1 MTTDKIFRFAL
12 TAALTCTAFFA
23 QAQKYV
29 AIYENDTYT
38 IIDQKE
44 VDEMLVAQ
52 KRTKA
57 LPVLVFNI
65 KNDAAVSSTSQ
76 AKANGAGTRLATTQ
90 ASIKPGL
97 KNASAQD
104 PSFELLCD
112 CKDNFYVRGTV
123 NSKESNCKDACAN
136 VAAIL
141 SEDMPQI
148 IASFQKEGIEIDYDS
163 KKNKE
168 KAKSKAPKA
177 SK

>member
-1 MTTDKIFRFAL
+1 MKTNKVFRFAL
-12 TAALTCTAFFA
+12 TAALSCTAFFA

-76 AKANGAGTRLATTQ
+76 AKANGAGTRVASSQ

-104 PSFELLCD
+104 PSFDVLCD
-112 CKDNFYVRGTV
+112 CKDNFYARGTV
-123 NSKESNCKDACAN
+123 NSKESTCKDACAN

-141 SEDMPQI
+141 SEDMPEI
-148 IASFQKEGIEIDYDS
+148 IAFFQKEGIEIDYNGKI
-163 KKNKE
+163 KKQ
-168 KAKSKAPKA
+168 KAKSQAPKA
-177 SK
+177 KK

>member
-1 MTTDKIFRFAL
+1 MKTNKIFRFAL
-12 TAALTCTAFFA
+12 TATLICSAFFA

-44 VDEMLVAQ
+44 VDEMLVTQ

-57 LPVLVFNI
+57 LPVIVFNI
-65 KNDAAVSSTSQ
+65 ENDAAVNSTSQ
-76 AKANGAGTRLATTQ
+76 AKANGAGTRQATTQ
-90 ASIKPGL
+90 ASTKPGL

-112 CKDNFYVRGTV
+112 CKENFYVRGAA
-123 NSKESNCKDACAN
+123 NSKDSNCKEACAN

-141 SEDMPQI
+141 KDDMPQI
-148 IASFQKEGIEIDYDS
+148 ITFFQKEGIEIDYDG
-163 KKNKE
+163 KTKKE